1 MGQSERVGWMR
12 IRPLADDD
20 EATLA
25 REAKR
30 RGLPLGSTA
39 RALLSEVCE
48 LLRSREQ
55 GADRN

>member
-1 MGQSERVGWMR
+1 MGQSERTGRMW
-12 IRPLADDD
+12 IRPLDEPD
-20 EATLA
+20 EAALA

-30 RGLPLGSTA
+30 RGLTLAATA

-48 LLRSREQ
+48 LLRGREI